1 MLFHKLYPLWWEIQ
15 HTYEAFSIYIQGKK
29 LTLQSVEKKGTFCF
43 FNKKH
48 CVLDDSPG
56 SACDGQ
62 TDERVLVRQPF
73 CSTHCSA
80 GQENCVPAVRHQG
93 RQRLDRLVSPQ
104 IGAGA
109 GTGAKRPTER
119 LSEAGREET
128 ALCNCLRLP
137 SAGHN
142 CTVHLQRADSVCF
155 LVPKY

>member
-1 MLFHKLYPLWWEIQ
+1 MKLLVFLFKVRSFTSRCRKHKW
-15 HTYEAFSIYIQGKK
+15 HFR
-29 LTLQSVEKKGTFCF
+29 F
-43 FNKKH
+43 FFFIKKH

-93 RQRLDRLVSPQ
+93 RQRLDRLVALQ

-109 GTGAKRPTER
+109 GTGATRPTER
-119 LSEAGREET
+119 LSEGDGDET
-128 ALCNCLRLP
+128 SLCNCLRLP

-142 CTVHLQRADSVCF
+142 PTVHPQRADSVF
-155 LVPKY
+155 FGAKVLK